1 MVNLYKLI
9 LFLGP
14 VNIQIVFIME
24 DYRKN
29 PYFRKMD
36 IDILFQSTWELYKK
50 HFGWFF
56 FYSFIVVVLMQ
67 YASSSLLE
75 PYFENIQKL
84 NTDPGLATE
93 IIKQAMWLLLITIT
107 AYTFLYMFFTY
118 ILLHPDAETPSRQM
132 SLLGEAIKKHY
143 LPLLGAT
150 LLAAALALLGTMLGV
165 FVLIIGSFLAAIY
178 LGSVLFII
186 IPLTIVENT
195 RPTESVSR
203 CFKLVHTD
211 LWKTIGWVLIF
222 FVLFFVVSMVIS
234 ILTMIPFAGNF
245 LEMIKDP
252 VTSLEA
258 GGGNILNNPLQFLLT
273 SAGNALL
280 MPFMPIFSTLIYLN
294 LKYGE
299 SPGTEKKDEF
309 NILEHFR

>member
-1 MVNLYKLI
+1 
-9 LFLGP
+9 
-14 VNIQIVFIME
+14 ME

-36 IDILFQSTWELYKK
+36 IDVLFQSTWDLYKK
-50 HFGWFF
+50 YFGWFF

-75 PYFENIQKL
+75 PYFENIQNL
-84 NTDPGLATE
+84 STDPGLASE
-93 IIKQAMWLLLITIT
+93 IIKQAMLLFLITIV
-107 AYTFLYMFFTY
+107 AYTLLYMFFTY
-118 ILLHPDAETPSRQM
+118 IILHPEDETASRQM
-132 SLLGEAIKKHY
+132 LLLGEAIKKHY
-143 LPLLGAT
+143 LPLLGTT
-150 LLAAALALLGTMLGV
+150 LLASAIVLLGTMLGV
-165 FVLIIGSFLAAIY
+165 FVLIIGSFIAAIY

-211 LWKTIGWVLIF
+211 LWKTMGWVLIF
-222 FVLFFVVSMVIS
+222 FVLFFVVSMIIS
-234 ILTMIPFAGNF
+234 IVTMIPFAGNL

-252 VTSLEA
+252 AASMGA
-258 GGGNILNNPLQFLLT
+258 GNGNILNNPIQFLLT

-294 LKYGE
+294 LKFGE
-299 SPGTEKKDEF
+299 NPGIEQKDEF
-309 NILEHFR
+309 NIMEHFR

>member
-1 MVNLYKLI
+1 
-9 LFLGP
+9 
-14 VNIQIVFIME
+14 ME

-36 IDILFQSTWELYKK
+36 IDVLFQSAWELYKK

-56 FYSFIVVVLMQ
+56 FYSFVVVVLMQ
-67 YASSSLLE
+67 YASSSFLE
-75 PYFENIQKL
+75 PYFENIQNL
-84 NTDPGLATE
+84 STDPGLATE
-93 IIKQAMWLLLITIT
+93 IIKQAMWLLLITIV

-118 ILLHPDAETPSRQM
+118 IILHPEVETASQQM
-132 SLLGEAIKKHY
+132 SLLGEAVKKHY

-150 LLAAALALLGTMLGV
+150 LLASAMIMLGTMLGV
-165 FVLIIGSFLAAIY
+165 FVLIIGAFLAALY

-203 CFKLVHTD
+203 CFKLVHRD
-211 LWKTIGWVLIF
+211 LWKTIGWVFIF
-222 FVLFFVVSMVIS
+222 FVMFFVVSMVIS
-234 ILTMIPFAGNF
+234 ILTMIPFAGNVF
-245 LEMIKDP
+245 EMIKNP
-252 VTSLEA
+252 AASLEA
-258 GGGNILNNPLQFLLT
+258 GGGNILGNPLQFLLT

-294 LKYGE
+294 LKHGE
-299 SPGTEKKDEF
+299 IPGTEEKEDF